1 MQQIPKEKEKSKAKL
16 KLKKLDMSCVGAFVT
31 GYAVGCAVSVMLQLD
46 EIISIKVAQH
56 ASALQIQSCVRRYV
70 QHGKY
75 ISIMQVPWRLRA
87 AILIQ
92 RVWRGHDA
100 RMLYYFER
108 DKWNV
113 MRRMQQVQS
122 TPGGTIF
129 LFYPSSFCFRPE

>member
-1 MQQIPKEKEKSKAKL
+1 MQQNAKEKEKSKAKP
-16 KLKKLDMSCVGAFVT
+16 KSKKLDTSCIGAFIT
-31 GYAVGCAVSVMLQLD
+31 GYAVGCVVSVMLQLD

-56 ASALQIQSCVRRYV
+56 ASALQIQSCVRRYL

-75 ISIMQVPWRLRA
+75 ISVMQVRWRLRG

-92 RVWRGHDA
+92 RVWKGHDA

-108 DKWNV
+108 DKRNV

-122 TPGGTIF
+122 TPDGTIF
-129 LFYPSSFCFRPE
+129 IFYPSSFCF